1 MPTRKRLTDAG
12 IARLRPEAR
21 EYTVWDT
28 QVAGLGVRVRPS
40 GSRTF
45 VYHCKTAG
53 GMRKLSFGPAALGK
67 VEEVR
72 RACLAAASEAV
83 SAVETEKRSREAVPL
98 FRDFV
103 AGPWKAARFDRCKAS
118 TQRNFAGLLR
128 RQLLPAFGARR
139 LDRITRRMALRWFEA
154 YSGAAPGSANVA
166 LDLLGQILRHARACG
181 HVAADPVSGIARNPV
196 RKHTRFLSREEIA
209 RLHRVLDRYAR
220 GTASQAQ
227 QADIVR
233 LLLLTG
239 CRRGEIVHLRRDEVK
254 GDRLELADSKT
265 GPRTVWLNAAAR
277 KVLARRMAQGNGPR
291 IGSGAGSWVFPSASD
306 PSRHQHYGL
315 RLWSSIRREAGIGD
329 VRLHDLRHTVASQA
343 VLNGVPLTVT
353 ARLLGHSDV
362 RMTMRYAH
370 VGDREVEAAAER
382 VGQAIG
388 AMIGMQPAARPEDG
402 GRKIG
407 TAVTIARPVRPRRYA
422 PARPRR
428 SPFASP

>member
-12 IARLRPEAR
+12 IARLRPQAR
-21 EYTVWDT
+21 EYTLWDS
-28 QVAGLGVRVRPS
+28 QVSGLGVRVRPT

-45 VYHCKTAG
+45 IYHCKTAG
-53 GMRKLSFGPAALGK
+53 GLRKLSFGPAALGK

-83 SAVETEKRSREAVPL
+83 SAAETGERPRGAAPL

-103 AGPWKAARFDRCKAS
+103 AGPWKTACFECCKPS
-118 TQRNFAGLLR
+118 TQRNFAGILR
-128 RQLLPAFGARR
+128 RQLLPAFGSRR
-139 LDRITRRMALRWFEA
+139 LDRITRRMALRWFET
-154 YSGAAPGSANVA
+154 YSSTAPGTANVA
-166 LDLLGQILRHARACG
+166 LDLLGQIFRHARACG
-181 HVAADPVSGIARNPV
+181 HIAADPVKGVARNPV

-209 RLHRVLDRYAR
+209 RLHRVLDRYAQ

-239 CRRGEIVHLRRDEVK
+239 CRRGEIVRLRREEVK
-254 GDRLELADSKT
+254 DDRLELGDSKT

-291 IGSGAGSWVFPSASD
+291 IGSGASSWVFPSTSD

-315 RLWSSIRREAGIGD
+315 RLWPAIRREAGIGD

-370 VGDREVEAAAER
+370 VGDREIEAAAER
-382 VGQAIG
+382 VGRAIC
-388 AMIGMQPAARPEDG
+388 AMM
-402 GRKIG
+402 GRKC
-407 TAVTIARPVRPRRYA
+407 
-422 PARPRR
+422 
-428 SPFASP
+428 